1 MKLITDYSINK
12 KFPAF
17 QGLRSK
23 HKTLQD
29 LFNNMPAECFIPQKS
44 SKKFQKLDL

>member
-29 LFNNMPAECFIPQKS
+29 LL
-44 SKKFQKLDL
+44 KL